1 MVFVFILSVS
11 DLNVWFSL
19 MEQMIKRYLAFMST
33 MYAFLKGFRD
43 ILAFH
48 PLTKQSSVLKLTTH
62 KSSYRKI
69 HTIIINFI

>member
-1 MVFVFILSVS
+1 
-11 DLNVWFSL
+11 
-19 MEQMIKRYLAFMST
+19 MIKRYLAFMST

-48 PLTKQSSVLKLTTH
+48 PLTKQSSVLKLTSH